1 MLARGRTTPHEPFRI
16 ERRANHSTHARLRPD
31 VSYFPCRLF
40 PPSSTLRHPLLVD
53 AYCTPQAI
61 YASLLCCAKCRVHLP
76 CGSVRATPY
85 CMRAIYPVTP
95 YYVFTSFF
103 PFSPPVS
110 SHVQFIA
117 ARTRDSLCKET
128 LLFAGVQPI
137 STQNQVSERERGGR
151 GEGRRKRER
160 TSNRIIKFLG

>member
-1 MLARGRTTPHEPFRI
+1 MRRSFVALNAGSIFRAVPFAR
-16 ERRANHSTHARLRPD
+16 RLIA
-31 VSYFPCRLF
+31 V
-40 PPSSTLRHPLLVD
+40 
-53 AYCTPQAI
+53 
-61 YASLLCCAKCRVHLP
+61 
-76 CGSVRATPY
+76 
-85 CMRAIYPVTP
+85 RAIYPVTP

-137 STQNQVSERERGGR
+137 STANQVSEREREGR